1 MGRTRKYTPEQVER
15 EISRLNASEAVA
27 LARKE
32 EAIRYRREKYMRH
45 LQWMERRGE
54 ALMDAG
60 ITADNLAEWM
70 AGGGTLDSCQDG
82 DPYAS

>member
-1 MGRTRKYTPEQVER
+1 MGQKRKYTPEQVEQ
-15 EISRLNASEAVA
+15 EIARLNASPAVV

-32 EAIRYRREKYMRH
+32 EAIRYKREKYMRH

-60 ITADNLAEWM
+60 ITTDNLAEWM
-70 AGGGTLDSCQDG
+70 AGGGTLDDAV
-82 DPYAS
+82 PLENRR

>member
-1 MGRTRKYTPEQVER
+1 MGRNRKLTPEQVEL
-15 EISRLNASEAVA
+15 EISRLNASKAVA

-32 EAIRYRREKYMRH
+32 ENIRYKREKYMRH

-60 ITADNLAEWM
+60 IDMDNIAEWM
-70 AGGGTLDSCQDG
+70 AGGGTLDSEEMG
-82 DPYAS
+82 T